1 MVTKEGKPYLVFG
14 VMGGDFQAQGHVE
27 VLVNMI
33 DFGMNVQ
40 EAGEAPRIEHIG
52 SPTPTGKR
60 GDSRGGQLKP
70 ERGIP
75 IGVLRELERRGHLI
89 LPAVVNGG
97 GYQAILIDP
106 VTGML
111 HGGSEPR
118 KDGCAAGY

>member
-1 MVTKEGKPYLVFG
+1 
-14 VMGGDFQAQGHVE
+14 

-40 EAGEAPRIEHIG
+40 EAGEAPRIEHEG
-52 SPTPTGKR
+52 SPTPTGKA
-60 GDSRGGQLKP
+60 GDPKGGLLKV

-75 IGVLRELERRGHLI
+75 AAVISDLERRGHQISGVLT
-89 LPAVVNGG
+89 NSG

-106 VTGML
+106 RTGML
-111 HGGSEPR
+111 HGGSEAR